1 MRTLYLL
8 RHAKSSWKNEDLVD
22 FERPL
27 AGRGRKASETMGHL
41 LKEKEIT
48 FDLVLS
54 SPAVRARETTDL
66 VLRAAKLRADV
77 RYDERIYEA
86 TTSRLIDVISQI
98 ENECKAVVLVGHN
111 PGMAELL
118 SLLTGETEEF
128 PTATLAKIV
137 FKNAKWTEVG
147 NKKGALDWVVRPKD
161 LDKS

>member
-8 RHAKSSWKNEDLVD
+8 RHAKSSWKNDELAD

-27 AGRGRKASETMGHL
+27 AGRGRKASETIGRF

-48 FDLVLS
+48 FDLVLC

-66 VLRAAKLRADV
+66 VLRSAKLRADV

-86 TTSRLIDVISQI
+86 TPGRLIDVISQI
-98 ENECKAVVLVGHN
+98 ENEYKAVVLVGHN

-118 SLLTGETEEF
+118 QVVTGQTEEF

-137 FKNAKWTEVG
+137 FKNSKWTEVATR
-147 NKKGALDWVVRPKD
+147 KGTLEWVVRPRG

>member
-8 RHAKSSWKNEDLVD
+8 RHAKSSWKNDVWSE
-22 FERPL
+22 FERRL
-27 AGRGRKASETMGHL
+27 AGRGRKASETIGRF

-48 FDLVLS
+48 FDLVLC

-66 VLRAAKLRADV
+66 VLRSAKLRADV

-86 TTSRLIDVISQI
+86 TPGRLIDVISQI
-98 ENECKAVVLVGHN
+98 ENEYKAVVLVGHN

-118 SLLTGETEEF
+118 QVVTGQTEEF

-137 FKNAKWTEVG
+137 FKNSKWTEVATR
-147 NKKGALDWVVRPKD
+147 KGTLEWVVRPRG

>member
-8 RHAKSSWKNEDLVD
+8 RHAKSSWKNQDLAD

-27 AGRGRKASETMGHL
+27 AGRGRKASETIGQF
-41 LKEKEIT
+41 LKEKEIN

-54 SPAVRARETTDL
+54 SPAVRARETIDL

-86 TTSRLIDVISQI
+86 TAARLIDVISQI
-98 ENECKAVVLVGHN
+98 ETEHKAVVLVGHN
-111 PGMAELL
+111 PGMADLVQV
-118 SLLTGETEEF
+118 LTGQTEEF

-137 FKNAKWTEVG
+137 FKNSKWTEVG
-147 NKKGALDWVVRPKD
+147 TKKGTLEWVVRPKA